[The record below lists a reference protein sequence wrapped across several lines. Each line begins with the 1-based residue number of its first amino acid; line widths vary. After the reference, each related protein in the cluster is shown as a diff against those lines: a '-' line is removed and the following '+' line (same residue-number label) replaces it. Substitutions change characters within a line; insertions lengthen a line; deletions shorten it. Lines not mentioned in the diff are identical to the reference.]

1 MNPIAPEVTTLSFNN
16 NGVLG
21 VEILWHKKEDSHV
34 LMDVPAWCLE
44 FACAVISH
52 QLLELYSESNLSE
65 V

>member
-1 MNPIAPEVTTLSFNN
+1 MTALSFNN

-44 FACAVISH
+44 FACVVISH
-52 QLLELYSESNLSE
+52 QLLELYSESSLSE